1 MTEPL
6 DPPPETLPPDTQTA
20 QATPPD
26 APPPLR
32 VAAPWM
38 DERSHSMLRDFF
50 RVGLKSRCVLVEN
63 ERAQAIVVDL
73 DRGDVTARLAEARER
88 WPDAPLIELSIN
100 HTDEALF
107 VRKPL
112 RPAGVARA
120 VQSVRR
126 RLHLPDDSQAD
137 ALAARGRPPP
147 ERVQRTPPDARF
159 DRDFTG
165 TAGDVDPDDA
175 GTWARASYRPE
186 TFLQG
191 IVQGA
196 AKQAD
201 TRGQAMALSG
211 VWGRWIIPPGNGLV
225 HIDMADTHL
234 RSLCVVEVNAAEVR
248 IDPVPADAD
257 PTCPPRAVTRNAL
270 LWKMALWSARGRVPE
285 GVVLD
290 APVYLQHLPDL
301 TTLVAPPHA
310 LRIAALWLNHPIS
323 LLALSERL
331 GLPQRYVF
339 AFYSAC
345 AAIGLAGPAR
355 RDADTLVDAPE
366 ISAAGMGS
374 LLTRLRA
381 RLTRPLG
388 SGTAA

>member
-1 MTEPL
+1 MTEPI
-6 DPPPETLPPDTQTA
+6 DPPPDTLPP
-20 QATPPD
+20 ATPAPD
-26 APPPLR
+26 TVTSGAAPPLR
-32 VAAPWM
+32 IAAPWM
-38 DERSHSMLRDFF
+38 DERSHAMLRDFF
-50 RVGLKSRCVLVEN
+50 RSSLKSRCVLVEN
-63 ERAQAIVVDL
+63 DRAQAIVIDL
-73 DRGDVTARLAEARER
+73 DRGDVTARLAQARER
-88 WPDAPLIELSIN
+88 WPDTPLIELSIN

-112 RPAGVARA
+112 RSAGVARA

-126 RLHLPDDSQAD
+126 RLHLDDDAQAD
-137 ALAARGRPPP
+137 LLAARGRPPP
-147 ERVQRTPPDARF
+147 ERIARTPPDARF
-159 DRDFTG
+159 DRDFAG
-165 TAGDVDPDDA
+165 TASDVDPADP
-175 GTWARASYRPE
+175 GTWSRASYRPD

-191 IVQGA
+191 IVQRA

-201 TRGQAMALSG
+201 ARGQSMALTG

-234 RSLCVVEVNAAEVR
+234 RSLCVVEVNTAEVR

-257 PTCPPRAVTRNAL
+257 PTCPPRAITRNAL

-310 LRIAALWLNHPIS
+310 LRIAALWLNHPIN

-355 RDADTLVDAPE
+355 RDADKLIDAPE
-366 ISAAGMGS
+366 ISAASMGS
-374 LLTRLRA
+374 LLSRLRA
-381 RLTRPLG
+381 HLTRPLG
-388 SGTAA
+388 SGSAA

>member
-6 DPPPETLPPDTQTA
+6 DPPPETPSPDLVIRDPAPT
-20 QATPPD
+20 D

-38 DERSHSMLRDFF
+38 DERSHTMLRDFF
-50 RVGLKSRCVLVEN
+50 RVSLKSRCALVEN
-63 ERAQAIVVDL
+63 DRAQAIVIDL
-73 DRGDVTARLAEARER
+73 DRGDVTARLAEARKR
-88 WPDAPLIELSIN
+88 WPDTPLIELSIN

-126 RLHLPDDSQAD
+126 RLHLPDDTQAD

-147 ERVQRTPPDARF
+147 ERIPCTAPDERF
-159 DRDFTG
+159 DRDYTG
-165 TAGDVDPDDA
+165 TASDVDAADPS
-175 GTWARASYRPE
+175 TWTRASYQPD
-186 TFLQG
+186 TFMQG
-191 IVQGA
+191 VVQRA
-196 AKQAD
+196 AKEAD
-201 TRGQAMALSG
+201 ACGQPMALSG
-211 VWGRWIIPPGNGLV
+211 VWGRWVIPPGNGVV

-234 RSLCVVEVNAAEVR
+234 RSLCVVEVKAAEVR
-248 IDPVPADAD
+248 LDPVPADTD

-270 LWKMALWSARGRVPE
+270 LWKMALWSARGRVPQ
-285 GVVLD
+285 GVALD

-355 RDADTLVDAPE
+355 RDADTLIDAPE

-374 LLTRLRA
+374 LLARLRA

-388 SGTAA
+388 SDSTA